1 VARMTDDDTH
11 EGQLEVGAET
21 ALVSVSLGPGQVGEL
36 GVGRDT
42 NDLGVDSGELVE
54 GGVER
59 EDLGGA
65 DDCWRNGLQD
75 VRMRYGKMKWDQ
87 VGARKTSQP

>member
-1 VARMTDDDTH
+1 MNTH
-11 EGQLEVGAET
+11 EGQLKVGAET
-21 ALVSVSLGPGQVGEL
+21 ALVSVGLRPGEVGEL

-42 NDLGVDSGELVE
+42 DDLGVDGGELLE

-65 DDCWRNGLQD
+65 DD
-75 VRMRYGKMKWDQ
+75 
-87 VGARKTSQP
+87 